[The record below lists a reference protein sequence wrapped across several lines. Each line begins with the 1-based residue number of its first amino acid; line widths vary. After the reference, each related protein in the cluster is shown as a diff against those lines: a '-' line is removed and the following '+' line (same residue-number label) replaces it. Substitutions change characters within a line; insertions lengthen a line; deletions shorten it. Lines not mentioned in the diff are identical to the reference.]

1 MKKTSTRLAV
11 AGILLAALALGAV
24 LAGPSLARFTLR
36 LLYPR
41 QYAQVVSREA
51 AEFRLEEELVFAVIR
66 AESGFDRRASS
77 RAQAKGLMQ
86 LTEGTFLW
94 MAEEYPPENGG
105 QDVFDVNDN
114 VHCGCALLRRLL
126 DHYGDLRL
134 ALAAY
139 NAGIGNVDRWL
150 EDPALSPDGVALDR
164 IPFPETAAYVEKV
177 EKYRAVYQKLYSG
190 E

>member
-1 MKKTSTRLAV
+1 MKRTSTKLTIVAVVLVTLAF
-11 AGILLAALALGAV
+11 AAV
-24 LAGPSLARFTLR
+24 LAGPSLGEFAMR

-41 QYAQVVSREA
+41 QFAQVVSREA
-51 AEFRLEEELVFAVIR
+51 GEFGLEEELVFAVIR
-66 AESGFDRRASS
+66 AESGFDQRANS

-105 QDVFDVNDN
+105 YDVFDVNDN
-114 VHCGCALLRRLL
+114 IHCGCALLRRLL

-150 EDPALSPDGVALDR
+150 EDSSLSPDGVSLHR

-177 EKYRAVYQKLYSG
+177 QKYRNIYQKLYSG